1 MRGDL
6 KMKKFLR
13 KSFIKRTIAAG
24 ACVCLTLAGL
34 AGCSGG
40 TASSASGSS
49 SSTSSSSS
57 AASSSTVADTV
68 VYGKIYTA
76 NSKQDYVEAF
86 AVKDGKYIYVGSK
99 EEAQKYVKEGT
110 TQVLDYGDGFVMP
123 GATEGHG
130 HYIMIATL
138 TALDLTRSTST
149 IESLLDFTKE
159 TVEKDPSATLYLNF
173 GWDNIKLTDI
183 KGTINIREELDKICS
198 DKPMVLI
205 DDTGHNIFM
214 NSKTIELAGITGETE
229 IEGGTFSKDSDGNL
243 LGLASDIA
251 MNYVMSKVVK
261 PANFIPVD
269 DFAKA
274 IEMGQDNLH
283 ANGYTYY
290 LDAYTSYFGESAFIG
305 ISEYDKNT
313 GLEVYMEATSKIDP
327 FEDDLDKCIE
337 EEISYKDKYTTSR
350 FNPDCI
356 KLFADGECVESL
368 SGWVLEPY
376 KDGTYGEQVWEDEE
390 IDHLIKTA
398 NENGISVHVHASGD
412 AATAQAVNAMV
423 KANDVKQDGVRNS
436 LAHCFGLTEDTMD
449 LMAEYNIASATN
461 IGWRSF
467 LKSYNDFDGVKDIEN
482 KFSSYDWFVHGYP
495 LKSQLDKGVVMASST
510 DYPSNANGPT
520 DILNIIELAVNG
532 TMDLSGF
539 PEGSEIESFSSSE
552 FITLNQALDV
562 MTINGA
568 KLLGIDE
575 ERGSIETGKYA
586 DFVYIDK
593 DITSIPV
600 DTIHTA
606 KISNVYF
613 EGKEVYT
620 AGETETTSD

>member
-34 AGCSGG
+34 AGCAGG
-40 TASSASGSS
+40 SASSASGSS
-49 SSTSSSSS
+49 SSASSSSS
-57 AASSSTVADTV
+57 SASSSTVADTV

-183 KGTINIREELDKICS
+183 KGKINIREELDKICS

-205 DDTGHNIFM
+205 DNTGHNIFM

-269 DFAKA
+269 SFAKA
-274 IEMGQDNLH
+274 IEIGQDNLH

>member
-1 MRGDL
+1 
-6 KMKKFLR
+6 
-13 KSFIKRTIAAG
+13 
-24 ACVCLTLAGL
+24 
-34 AGCSGG
+34 
-40 TASSASGSS
+40 
-49 SSTSSSSS
+49 
-57 AASSSTVADTV
+57 
-68 VYGKIYTA
+68 
-76 NSKQDYVEAF
+76 
-86 AVKDGKYIYVGSK
+86 
-99 EEAQKYVKEGT
+99 
-110 TQVLDYGDGFVMP
+110 
-123 GATEGHG
+123 
-130 HYIMIATL
+130 
-138 TALDLTRSTST
+138 
-149 IESLLDFTKE
+149 
-159 TVEKDPSATLYLNF
+159 
-173 GWDNIKLTDI
+173 
-183 KGTINIREELDKICS
+183 
-198 DKPMVLI
+198 
-205 DDTGHNIFM
+205 
-214 NSKTIELAGITGETE
+214 
-229 IEGGTFSKDSDGNL
+229 
-243 LGLASDIA
+243 
-251 MNYVMSKVVK
+251 
-261 PANFIPVD
+261 
-269 DFAKA
+269 
-274 IEMGQDNLH
+274 
-283 ANGYTYY
+283 
-290 LDAYTSYFGESAFIG
+290 
-305 ISEYDKNT
+305 
-313 GLEVYMEATSKIDP
+313 
-327 FEDDLDKCIE
+327 
-337 EEISYKDKYTTSR
+337 
-350 FNPDCI
+350 
-356 KLFADGECVESL
+356 
-368 SGWVLEPY
+368 
-376 KDGTYGEQVWEDEE
+376 
-390 IDHLIKTA
+390 
-398 NENGISVHVHASGD
+398 
-412 AATAQAVNAMV
+412 
-423 KANDVKQDGVRNS
+423 
-436 LAHCFGLTEDTMD
+436 MD

>member
-34 AGCSGG
+34 AGCAGG

-183 KGTINIREELDKICS
+183 KGKINIREELDKICS

-205 DDTGHNIFM
+205 DNTGHNIFM

-313 GLEVYMEATSKIDP
+313 GLEVCMEATSKIDP

-390 IDHLIKTA
+390 IDNLIKTA
-398 NENGISVHVHASGD
+398 NENGISVHVHTSGD
-412 AATAQAVNAMV
+412 AAAAQAVNAMV

-532 TMDLSGF
+532 TMDFSGF